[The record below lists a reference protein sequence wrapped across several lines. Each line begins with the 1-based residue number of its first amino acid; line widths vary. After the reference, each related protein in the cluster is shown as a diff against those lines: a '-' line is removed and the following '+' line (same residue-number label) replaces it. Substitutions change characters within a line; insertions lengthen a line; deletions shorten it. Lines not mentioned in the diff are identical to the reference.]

1 MEAINLFA
9 DYDLL
14 PEEPKNLLE
23 QFEEATQGD
32 PDYDDLSDWLEK
44 FNAIGYTFDWYLD
57 AVPYALTT
65 IKFFDEL
72 KELYESGDLSIPL
85 GEAEGNTA
93 EDYTWTSLVQGYYT
107 FKSGERVDITLDNLL
122 GK

>member
-14 PEEPKNLLE
+14 PEEPKKLLE
-23 QFEEATQGD
+23 QFEEATQGE
-32 PDYDDLSDWLEK
+32 PDYDDLREWHEK

-72 KELYESGDLSIPL
+72 KLLYESSDLRIPE
-85 GEAEGNTA
+85 GEPEGNTA
-93 EDYTWTSLVQGYYT
+93 YDYTWSSLIQGYYT
-107 FKSGERVDITLDNLL
+107 LKTGERVDITIDHLL